1 MELIELS
8 EEYYDGAQALRRR
21 IAELKKYVETEPMC
35 EIDRLRMRRRI
46 CILTG
51 MMRDSMAISRYLENY
66 YGDDENA
73 GEEIEYVC

>member
-1 MELIELS
+1 MKLIELS
-8 EEYYDGAQALRRR
+8 GEYYEGAQALRRR
-21 IAELKKYVETEPMC
+21 IAELKSRIETEPMC

-66 YGDDENA
+66 YGDEENA
-73 GEEIEYVC
+73 GEENEYVC

>member
-1 MELIELS
+1 MKLIELS

-21 IAELKKYVETEPMC
+21 IAELKKCVETEPMC

-51 MMRDSMAISRYLENY
+51 MM
-66 YGDDENA
+66 
-73 GEEIEYVC
+73 